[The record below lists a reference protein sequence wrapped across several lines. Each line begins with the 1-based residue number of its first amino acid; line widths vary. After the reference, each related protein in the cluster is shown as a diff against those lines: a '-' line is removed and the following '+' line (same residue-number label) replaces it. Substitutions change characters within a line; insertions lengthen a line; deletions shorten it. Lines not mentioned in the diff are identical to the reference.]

1 MTTSSAAKPP
11 LHRRRTAA
19 LTPDIDDSLLN
30 AAATLL
36 APLRETLDRTD
47 LASLDGVAPA
57 LRFDPYTAGGPPT
70 WLSFPLPEPPPLSPP
85 EVPTADLLPWTSAA
99 DLSALIRAG
108 RLSPVEVVDAF
119 LTRISTF
126 DARLGA
132 FLTITAEQAR
142 ERAQVGGFTG
152 PLAGVPV
159 GLKDLIE
166 VAGISTTCGSPMFA
180 DRVTDR
186 DATCWTRLRDAGA
199 ILLGKLATQEF
210 AAGVTGANDHF
221 GSARNPWN
229 AGRITGGSSVGS
241 AVAVAV
247 GMLPVALGTDT
258 GGSIRIPAGCCGT
271 VGLKPTYGRVPTDG
285 VYPLSWTL
293 DHIGPLARTVR
304 DAGLALDVLASTRCE
319 QASRAG
325 AAHRLTGVR
334 VGVPRRWLVEVQPAV
349 AATFDAALGV
359 LERLGA
365 ELVEVTALPD
375 LDELAAIN
383 RVIAYA
389 EGSAVHEQFL
399 STQPG
404 YGPTVRPRMEAGR
417 LLVAGQYLTAQRLR
431 TVTCTAFAA
440 VWRDIE
446 VLATPVLPCTA
457 PPVGSTTVGLP
468 GRVEPV
474 ATALIRLTGPA
485 NLTGLPALTVP
496 SGLAADGLPTG
507 LQLLGPPGEEE
518 RVCFVGAAYEATT
531 DHRLC
536 PPGFRG

>member
-1 MTTSSAAKPP
+1 MNTGRPP
-11 LHRRRTAA
+11 LHRRGMAA
-19 LTPDIDDSLLN
+19 LTTDIDDSLPS

-36 APLRETLDRTD
+36 APLRGALDGID

-57 LRFDPYTAGGPPT
+57 VRFDPYTAGGQPT
-70 WLSFPLPEPPPLSPP
+70 WRTFPLPEPPPRSPP
-85 EVPTADLLPWTSAA
+85 DVPTADQLPWTSAA
-99 DLSALIRAG
+99 DLSVLIRA
-108 RLSPVEVVDAF
+108 RLLAPLEVVDAF
-119 LTRISTF
+119 LARINAL

-142 ERAQVGGFTG
+142 ERARDGGRTG

-166 VAGISTTCGSPMFA
+166 VAGISTTCGSSMFV

-186 DATCWTRLRDAGA
+186 DAACWTRLHDAGA
-199 ILLGKLATQEF
+199 VLLGKLATQEF

-221 GSARNPWN
+221 GAARNPWN
-229 AGRITGGSSVGS
+229 AGRIAGGSSVGS

-271 VGLKPTYGRVPTDG
+271 VGFKPTYGRVPTDG

-304 DAGLALDVLASTRCE
+304 DAGLVLDVLVGTRCE
-319 QASRAG
+319 RASRSG
-325 AAHRLTGVR
+325 ADRGLTPVR
-334 VGVPRRWLVEVQPAV
+334 IGIPRRWLVEVQPAV
-349 AATFDAALGV
+349 AATFDTALGV

-365 ELVEVTALPD
+365 ALVEVTALPD
-375 LDELAAIN
+375 LDQLTAIN

-389 EGSAVHEQFL
+389 EGSAVHERFL
-399 STQPG
+399 AAQPG

-417 LLVAGQYLTAQRLR
+417 SLLAGEYLTAQRLR
-431 TVTCTAFAA
+431 TVACAAFATM
-440 VWRDIE
+440 WRDVD
-446 VLATPVLPCTA
+446 VLAMPVLPCTA
-457 PPVGSTTVGLP
+457 PPVGSTTVDLP

-496 SGLAADGLPTG
+496 SGLALDGLPTG
-507 LQLLGPPGEEE
+507 LQLLGPPGEDE
-518 RVCFVGAAYEATT
+518 RVCFVGAAYEAAA
-531 DHRLC
+531 DHRQYPPIDLGC
-536 PPGFRG
+536 P